1 MAPSSRTS
9 NYYCELYDKTLV
21 SNANLEEYK
30 VGAIHSGLLE
40 ASGKMT
46 KCQLQVFR
54 EDLKVG
60 GRKQKLLAK
69 RAIWRLY
76 ESRWNLAIGAFLFF
90 CHLCFIGFFFLF
102 IGFFFFCLVPHDSV
116 CDQKLH
122 RPTFSPSCVGTRA

>member
-1 MAPSSRTS
+1 
-9 NYYCELYDKTLV
+9 
-21 SNANLEEYK
+21 
-30 VGAIHSGLLE
+30 LLE